1 MLRGGSFSSS
11 FVRESLAASCISSHR
26 ARRVDL
32 RNASNRHDET
42 SDNLYLFDG
51 AVGAA
56 NLDRLDLTITAVMK
70 AVKGVLITCDA
81 AVKQILLQMN
91 ERRRDEDRFVIE
103 DLDQTHLLI
112 KADGEENMRAEL
124 ESELEKNTYSLE
136 P

>member
-1 MLRGGSFSSS
+1 M
-11 FVRESLAASCISSHR
+11 
-26 ARRVDL
+26 
-32 RNASNRHDET
+32 
-42 SDNLYLFDG
+42 
-51 AVGAA
+51 
-56 NLDRLDLTITAVMK
+56 DRLDLTITAVMK

>member
-1 MLRGGSFSSS
+1 
-11 FVRESLAASCISSHR
+11 
-26 ARRVDL
+26 
-32 RNASNRHDET
+32 
-42 SDNLYLFDG
+42 
-51 AVGAA
+51 
-56 NLDRLDLTITAVMK
+56 MK